1 MSTDTRPADGST
13 GHVPPSRSRWSGPPA
28 RWQVFLPSVVA
39 VTALAVWAMIA
50 PAQAESVIAAV
61 VGRVTTGFGWFYVLL
76 TKVVL
81 VFVLYLIFCRHGNV
95 RMWPDHSRPQFSTF
109 SWASMLFAAGIGTDL
124 MFYSVVEPVSQ
135 YMAPPTGD
143 PETVT
148 AAGEAT
154 VWTLFHYGITGWA
167 LYALMGLALAY
178 FAYRAELPL
187 AVRSVLYPVF
197 GKRIDGALGH
207 AVDTAAVLGT
217 VFGIA
222 TSLGIGVVFLN
233 VGLNM
238 IFGLPMGLATQISLA
253 VLAVIMAAL
262 SAVSGVYK
270 GIRMLSM
277 ISVLLAIGLAAWVL
291 FTGRTTFLLNAV
303 VMNVGDFVRTFP
315 AKTLETFA
323 FVDNE
328 AWMSLWTLFFWAWW
342 IAWACFVGQFL
353 ARISR
358 GRTIR
363 QCVIGAMVIPF
374 SYIVMWISIFGNA
387 AIDRVRGGDADFAA
401 AAQEFDGRGFFLLL
415 EDYPLPGLMILI
427 SAGIGLLM
435 YVSSADSGALVM
447 GNLCSRLRST
457 QEDAAP
463 WMRIV
468 WASVTGLLT
477 IAMLAVGGILAL
489 QYATIIFAVPFA
501 LVLVL
506 VMWGLFRALRVE
518 ARRVDSADHHLP
530 TMLSARS
537 PHEGRE
543 VWRARL
549 ARAVNFV
556 DVDDATAHLTEVVEP
571 ALGEVASEL
580 TTRGVDAEI
589 RTGDG
594 AVGRWVELRTPADE
608 HPFVYRVEVTESPVP
623 TYGGRTVGNRGS
635 YARLEVHLDG
645 GGQDYDVMGFTADQV
660 IHDCL
665 DQYEQHLEFLR
676 LGSTARYDVW
686 EEPRT

>member
-1 MSTDTRPADGST
+1 MSTDTRPVDEPVEHTPA
-13 GHVPPSRSRWSGPPA
+13 RKSRWSGAPA
-28 RWQVFLPSVVA
+28 RWEVFLPSVLA
-39 VTALAVWAMIA
+39 VTVLAVWAIIT
-50 PAQAESVIAAV
+50 PTRAEAAITAV
-61 VGRVTTGFGWFYVLL
+61 VTQVTTGFGWFYVAL
-76 TKVVL
+76 TTVVL
-81 VFVLYLIFCRHGNV
+81 IFVLYLGFSRHGQV
-95 RMWPDHSRPQFSTF
+95 RLGPDHSRPQFSTF

-124 MFYSVVEPVSQ
+124 MFYSVVEPMSQ
-135 YMAPPTGD
+135 YMAPPIGE
-143 PETVT
+143 PETVV
-148 AAGEAT
+148 AAREAT

-167 LYALMGLALAY
+167 LYSLMGLALAY

-187 AVRSVLYPVF
+187 AVRSVLYPIF
-197 GKRIDGALGH
+197 GKRVEGGLGH

-238 IFGLPMGLATQISLA
+238 LFGLPMGLATQITLA
-253 VLAVIMAAL
+253 VLAVIMAGL

-270 GIRMLSM
+270 GIRMLS
-277 ISVLLAIGLAAWVL
+277 ILSVLLAIALAAWVL
-291 FTGRTTFLLNAV
+291 FTGRTTFLLNAA

-315 AKTLETFA
+315 GKTLETFA
-323 FVDNE
+323 FVDNKE
-328 AWMSLWTLFFWAWW
+328 WMGLWTLFFWAWW

-363 QCVIGAMVIPF
+363 QCVLGAMIIPF

-387 AIDRVRGGDADFAA
+387 AIDRARSGDADFAA
-401 AAQEFDGRGFFLLL
+401 AAQEFDGRGFFQLL
-415 EDYPLPGLMILI
+415 EGYPLADVMIFM
-427 SAGIGLLM
+427 SVAIGLLM

-501 LVLVL
+501 IVLVL
-506 VMWGLFRALRVE
+506 VMWGLFRALQVE
-518 ARRVDSADHHLP
+518 ARRVDSGQHRVP
-530 TMLSARS
+530 TMLSGRS
-537 PHEGRE
+537 HHEGRE
-543 VWRARL
+543 VWLTRL

-556 DVDDATAHLTEVVEP
+556 DADDATRHLTSVVEP
-571 ALGEVASEL
+571 ALGEVATEL
-580 TTRGVDAEI
+580 SARGVAADVS
-589 RTGDG
+589 TGDG
-594 AVGRWVELRTPADE
+594 AIGRWAELRTTADE

-623 TYGGRTVGNRGS
+623 TYGGRQVGDRGS
-635 YARLEVHLDG
+635 YARLEVHLEG
-645 GGQDYDVMGFTADQV
+645 GGQDYDVMGFTAGQV

-665 DQYEQHLEFLR
+665 DQYEQYLEFLR
-676 LGSTARYDVW
+676 LGSASRYDVW
-686 EEPRT
+686 EEPQG

>member
-1 MSTDTRPADGST
+1 MSTDTRPVDDPVEHT
-13 GHVPPSRSRWSGPPA
+13 PPSRWAGPPA
-28 RWQVFLPSVVA
+28 RWKVFLPSVVA

-50 PAQAESVIAAV
+50 PSQAESAIITV
-61 VGRVTTGFGWFYVLL
+61 VEKVTTGFGWFYVLL
-76 TKVVL
+76 TTVVL
-81 VFVLYLIFCRHGNV
+81 GFVLFLGFSRYGNV
-95 RMWPDHSRPQFSTF
+95 RLGPDHSRPQFSTF

-135 YMAPPTGD
+135 YVAPPTGD
-143 PETVT
+143 PETVQ
-148 AAGEAT
+148 AAREAT

-238 IFGLPMGLATQISLA
+238 IFGVPVGLATQISLA
-253 VLAVIMAAL
+253 VLAVIMAAM

-270 GIRMLSM
+270 GIRLLSM
-277 ISVLLAIGLAAWVL
+277 ISVLLAIALAAWIL
-291 FTGRTTFLLNAV
+291 ITGRTTFLLEAV

-323 FVDNE
+323 FVDNDE
-328 AWMSLWTLFFWAWW
+328 WMSLWTLFFWAWW

-363 QCVIGAMVIPF
+363 QCVLGAMVIPF

-387 AIDRVRGGDADFAA
+387 AIDRVRGGDADYAEV
-401 AAQEFDGRGFFLLL
+401 AQQFDGAGFFVLL
-415 EDYPLPGLMILI
+415 EDYPLSQFMILV
-427 SAGIGLLM
+427 SVGIGLLM

-447 GNLCSRLRST
+447 GNLCSRLRSP
-457 QEDAAP
+457 QEDAAA

-501 LVLVL
+501 IVLVL
-506 VMWGLFRALRVE
+506 VMWGLWRALVVE
-518 ARRVDSADHHLP
+518 GRRVDSGAHHLP

-537 PHEGRE
+537 PRESRE

-556 DVDDATAHLTEVVEP
+556 DVDDATGHLTGVVQP

-580 TTRGVDAEI
+580 TSRGVDAEV

-594 AVGRWVELRTPADE
+594 AVGRWVELRTPAE
-608 HPFVYRVEVTESPVP
+608 AHPFVYRVEVTESPVP
-623 TYGGRTVGNRGS
+623 TYGGRMVGNRER

-645 GGQDYDVMGFTADQV
+645 GGQDYDVMGFTTDQV

-676 LGSTARYDVW
+676 LGSAARYDVW
-686 EEPRT
+686 EEPQS